1 MPALTLQTEA
11 FVLSRRPPSD
21 VFETCTLFAQEQG
34 LLTALQRLPKK
45 TASKT
50 VRLDLFDEAA
60 VVLESSNQGRTW
72 FVRDARLIARAAA
85 IGRSYE
91 ALQAASAIAS
101 MIVRNPV
108 PAEGRAA
115 ATALLRSALAALA
128 GQANP
133 ELVLFKSL
141 YRFGRDEGYP
151 LSQQWLPSLTAELR
165 RAAERL
171 LRTPLADIGSSSEM
185 AHLPALRRR
194 LEEYLREHTDILV

>member
-1 MPALTLQTEA
+1 LPALTLQTEA
-11 FVLSRRPPSD
+11 FVLARRPPSD

-45 TASKT
+45 PSAKM

-60 VVLESSNQGRTW
+60 VFLESSNQGRTW

-101 MIVRNPV
+101 MIARNPV

-115 ATALLRSALAALA
+115 ATALLRAALAALA
-128 GQANP
+128 GQADP
-133 ELVLFKSL
+133 ELVLLKSL

-151 LSQQWLPSLTAELR
+151 LSQQWLPSLPAELR
-165 RAAERL
+165 REAERL
-171 LRTPLADIGSSSEM
+171 LRTPLADIGSSSGI
-185 AHLPALRRR
+185 AHLPNLRRR